1 MGRVDG
7 VDAPMI
13 PLWIK
18 VLYTLFVCILAP
30 VYWLEYGPQNFLW
43 FSDIALLTT
52 VAALWLESPLLASM
66 MTVAVA
72 LPELA
77 WNVDFFGRLL
87 TGHHVLDL
95 SRYMFDAQIPR
106 YLRALSLFHVV
117 LPVLLV
123 WMTHRLGYD
132 RRAGAAQTL
141 LALIVLPLTYWITD
155 PAENI
160 NWVHGPGSTPQ
171 TWLPP
176 SVYLAMLMAFFPSVV
191 YLPTHILLLR
201 FFRFA

>member
-1 MGRVDG
+1 ME
-7 VDAPMI
+7 AALI

-18 VLYTLFVCILAP
+18 IVYTLFVCILVP

-52 VAALWLESPLLASM
+52 AAALWLESPLLASM

-117 LPVLLV
+117 LPLLLV

-132 RRAGAAQTL
+132 RRAWAAQTL

-176 SVYLAMLMAFFPSVV
+176 SVYLTMLMAFFPIVV

>member
-1 MGRVDG
+1 ME
-7 VDAPMI
+7 AALI

-18 VLYTLFVCILAP
+18 IVYTLFVCILVP

-117 LPVLLV
+117 LPLLLV

-132 RRAGAAQTL
+132 RRAWAAQTL

-176 SVYLAMLMAFFPSVV
+176 SVYLTMLMAFFPIVV

>member
-1 MGRVDG
+1 ME
-7 VDAPMI
+7 AALI

-18 VLYTLFVCILAP
+18 IVYTLFVCILVP

-106 YLRALSLFHVV
+106 YLRALSLFHVA

-132 RRAGAAQTL
+132 RRALAAQTL

-176 SVYLAMLMAFFPSVV
+176 SAYLAMLLVFFPVVV
-191 YLPTHILLLR
+191 YLPTHMLLLR

>member
-1 MGRVDG
+1 MLDE
-7 VDAPMI
+7 AALI

-18 VLYTLFVCILAP
+18 VLYTLFVCVLVP

-52 VAALWLESPLLASM
+52 AAALWLENPLLASM

-95 SRYMFDAQIPR
+95 SRYMFDTRIPR

-132 RRAGAAQTL
+132 RRAWAAQTL
-141 LALIVLPLTYWITD
+141 LALIVLPLTYAITD

-160 NWVHGPGSTPQ
+160 NWVHGLGSKPQ

-176 SVYLAMLMAFFPSVV
+176 SAYLAMLMALFPIVV

-201 FFRFA
+201 FFRLA

>member
-1 MGRVDG
+1 MPAHQLRRNHETGPALDG
-7 VDAPMI
+7 LPFQGV
-13 PLWIK
+13 
-18 VLYTLFVCILAP
+18 
-30 VYWLEYGPQNFLW
+30 
-43 FSDIALLTT
+43 
-52 VAALWLESPLLASM
+52 
-66 MTVAVA
+66 VAVRGPDPVRA
-72 LPELA
+72 LQDPEG
-77 WNVDFFGRLL
+77 DFFGRLL

-95 SRYMFDAQIPR
+95 SRYMFDTRIPR

-132 RRAGAAQTL
+132 RRAWAAQTL
-141 LALIVLPLTYWITD
+141 LALIVLPLTYAITD

-160 NWVHGPGSTPQ
+160 NWVHGLGSKPQ

-176 SVYLAMLMAFFPSVV
+176 SAYLAMLMALFPIVV

-201 FFRFA
+201 FLRGT

>member
-1 MGRVDG
+1 
-7 VDAPMI
+7 
-13 PLWIK
+13 
-18 VLYTLFVCILAP
+18 

-117 LPVLLV
+117 LPLLLV
-123 WMTHRLGYD
+123 WITHRLGYD
-132 RRAGAAQTL
+132 RRALAAQTL

-176 SVYLAMLMAFFPSVV
+176 SVYLAMLMAFFPIVV

-201 FFRFA
+201 FRFA

>member
-1 MGRVDG
+1 ME
-7 VDAPMI
+7 AALI

-18 VLYTLFVCILAP
+18 IVYTLFVCILVP

-106 YLRALSLFHVV
+106 YLRALSLFHVA

-132 RRAGAAQTL
+132 RRALAAQTL

-160 NWVHGPGSTPQ
+160 NWVHGPGRTPQ

-176 SVYLAMLMAFFPSVV
+176 SVYLVMLMAFFPVGV

-201 FFRFA
+201 FFRFG